1 MHWMWTFSEEKHF
14 PHPCPIKTAVAGKNC
29 ESPGHGSWITTQH
42 PDSRSDYGVA
52 GVFGAGKTRAA
63 AAMIVGLLVIDPD
76 LKLMVSTKEN
86 AAAQAFAD
94 HVLSFDLLEK
104 INEKFGRLVGY
115 LETKEGPS
123 NQTRLDIQSQNRNN
137 VIRQKAVLIGCGGG
151 FRQEASQKYSPV
163 GEWFQHVDL
172 CLHDEAQLFGNLDE
186 VSAVCNGV
194 DRGSPADAERPEE
207 DGSSGSGAILTEYFR
222 PHALQKLFQRMA
234 VCAHRADE
242 SWSGERASSLF
253 GGGAKAVRM

>member
-14 PHPCPIKTAVAGKNC
+14 PHSCPIKTAVAGKNC
-29 ESPGHGSWITTQH
+29 ESPWHGSWITTQH

-63 AAMIVGLLVIDPD
+63 AATIVGLLVIDPD

-94 HVLSFDLLEK
+94 HVLSFDLPEK

-123 NQTRLDIQSQNRNN
+123 NQTRLNIHSQNL
-137 VIRQKAVLIGCGGG
+137 RQKAVLIGCGGG
-151 FRQEASQKYSPV
+151 FRQEASQKV
-163 GEWFQHVDL
+163 L
-172 CLHDEAQLFGNLDE
+172 A
-186 VSAVCNGV
+186 
-194 DRGSPADAERPEE
+194 
-207 DGSSGSGAILTEYFR
+207 
-222 PHALQKLFQRMA
+222 
-234 VCAHRADE
+234 
-242 SWSGERASSLF
+242 
-253 GGGAKAVRM
+253 GGGMASTCGPFACAMKPSCLETWMMCQRSVMGWTGDHRQTSKGLKKTDPRAQERY